1 MPTSALLRVHSPASM
16 HTHRHDEPV
25 KAENT
30 RGRIAFASRSAKNS
44 RSTQMF
50 ISLRDNSNTGF
61 RLDRQGFAPFAEV
74 VRGMKIVDKIYSGY
88 GQPNVK
94 APVENIIRARGN
106 AYLESQFPRLSYIT
120 HAQRCPRQGCAL
132 LPSVQ
137 PPPPPTPPSPSS
149 PSPSPNPPRP
159 PGGRSYN
166 LHNGSKSTDRNE
178 TGAKVKDGDS
188 ASGLTAKKIGLYG
201 VALLLVAALIF
212 VAVMCTR
219 ASMRNKSAKTDTL
232 LKELVAID
240 MERQNSGQ
248 LWNVNNP
255 VADGSSGGMALQG
268 AGWSDEAL

>member
-16 HTHRHDEPV
+16 HIHRRDEPV
-25 KAENT
+25 KAKNT
-30 RGRIAFASRSAKNS
+30 RGRIAFASRKAKNS

-50 ISLRDNSNTGF
+50 ISLQDNSNTGF
-61 RLDRQGFAPFAEV
+61 GLDRQGFAPFAEV

-88 GQPNVK
+88 GQRNVK
-94 APVENIIRARGN
+94 APVENMIRAQGN

-120 HAQRCPRQGCAL
+120 HAERCPRQGCAPV
-132 LPSVQ
+132 PSVQ
-137 PPPPPTPPSPSS
+137 PPPPPTPP
-149 PSPSPNPPRP
+149 PPP
-159 PGGRSYN
+159 QN

-188 ASGLTAKKIGLYG
+188 ASGLIPKKIGLYG

-212 VAVMCTR
+212 VAVMCMR
-219 ASMRNKSAKTDTL
+219 ASTRKKSAKTDTL

-255 VADGSSGGMALQG
+255 VADGSSGGMAVQG

>member
-1 MPTSALLRVHSPASM
+1 VRAGSPTVPLKQKASFHKPWEFGSLVLMPMPAVPQTPPPPPPPQQG
-16 HTHRHDEPV
+16 HATKEP
-25 KAENT
+25 
-30 RGRIAFASRSAKNS
+30 G
-44 RSTQMF
+44 
-50 ISLRDNSNTGF
+50 
-61 RLDRQGFAPFAEV
+61 
-74 VRGMKIVDKIYSGY
+74 
-88 GQPNVK
+88 
-94 APVENIIRARGN
+94 VE
-106 AYLESQFPRLSYIT
+106 EP
-120 HAQRCPRQGCAL
+120 
-132 LPSVQ
+132 VQ